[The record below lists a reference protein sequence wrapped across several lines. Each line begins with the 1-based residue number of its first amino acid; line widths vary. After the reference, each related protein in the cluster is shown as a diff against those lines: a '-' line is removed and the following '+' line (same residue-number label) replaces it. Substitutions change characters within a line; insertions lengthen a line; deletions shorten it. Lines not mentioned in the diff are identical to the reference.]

1 MADIDRLVE
10 KVSEELFRTSQ
21 IPSFEKLLEAVKFQ
35 AMFLVSF
42 HGWKPFTEEDIL
54 QAAARIQTQHDTT
67 MGLGVLFESETYT
80 PWLAN
85 KRGEIDFYYWERY
98 ERLLQKKMSEDVVL
112 KIDNITD
119 KILDHLED
127 PHKDGSWER
136 RGLVVGHVQSG
147 KTANYIGVIAKAA
160 DAGYKVIIVLG
171 GLLNSLRNQTQ
182 MRIDSDFFGFC
193 TKDKKE
199 IGVAFLSNGKIR
211 RPISLTTATED
222 FKKATADRVQIDLN
236 ALNEPVVLVLKKNVT
251 TLKNLRNWL
260 EASNKR
266 GLSNYPML
274 LIDDEAD
281 HASINTN
288 KADRNPT
295 KINQGIRELLKMFPR
310 NSYLGYTATPFANI
324 FIDPDNEHEM
334 QDGEMYRDLFPRDF
348 ILSLDP
354 PSNYVG
360 PSTVF
365 EDKSEVKILKEIND
379 NEDLLPIIHEPDFVP
394 HALPPSLKKA
404 INCFLLIKTIRELD
418 GQKNKHHSMMINVSR
433 FTDVQEQ
440 LKLLVAQYLKKYQ
453 QAIKNYAGLSVA
465 DALEESALLRELK
478 TVWEEE
484 FSSFDKG
491 WLKRSF
497 SWDEVQHQLNAS
509 VSSITVLSINNKSR
523 DRLDYDDYPNGRSI
537 IAVGG
542 LGLSRGLTLEGL
554 SVSYFLRNSI
564 MYDTLLQMG
573 RWFGYREGY
582 KELCRIFMTVEAAS
596 WYGHISSAVEELR
609 EEFREMER
617 IGLTPLEFGLKVRSH
632 PTALIVTARNKMRAA
647 EEFVCEIALEGRVAE
662 TSRLIND
669 ESVLADN
676 QAVFENAIKNAGAE
690 KHGTTCIDPLGMGY
704 LWKGVSIDIME
715 KVVSDFKNAPDCLLT
730 TKAPLLEYISW
741 LRSEKGIDTCDI
753 LLRTVESENKEKIE
767 RAGLSF
773 SPMSRSLENQDL
785 DGKRLT
791 FIKRH
796 VISRGRDEAAGLTRD
811 DLKTIK
817 DIYGSGN
824 IPDKL
829 FRKFKKDN
837 NIPPLLILY
846 FVKVFASRQV
856 VTPDGKK
863 RREQIG
869 EGKIVPAYAISF
881 PGDPSG
887 NRRPEKTVTYT
898 VNRVWLNE
906 NIEWRDDTDD
916 MEEDEQ

>member
-10 KVSEELFRTSQ
+10 KVSEELFDKKQ
-21 IPSFEKLLEAVKFQ
+21 IPSYEKLLDIVRLQ
-35 AMFLVSF
+35 AMVLVAL
-42 HGWKPFTEEDIL
+42 HGGEPFSDDEIM
-54 QAAARIQTQHDTT
+54 QATAKIQTRHDTT
-67 MGLGVLFESETYT
+67 MGLGVLFEAETYT
-80 PWLAN
+80 PWLAD
-85 KRGEIDFYYWERY
+85 KRGDIDFYYWERY
-98 ERLLQKKMSEDVVL
+98 KQLLQKKMSGDVVL

-127 PHKDGSWER
+127 PHKDGTWER

-147 KTANYIGVIAKAA
+147 KTANYIGVMCKAA

-182 MRIDSDFFGFC
+182 KRIDSDFFGFC
-193 TKDKKE
+193 TKSKKE
-199 IGVAFLSNGKIR
+199 IGVAKFDNSR
-211 RPISLTTATED
+211 RPFSLTTSIED
-222 FKKATADRVQIDLN
+222 FRKTTADRVQIDLN

-251 TLKNLRNWL
+251 TLQNLRNWL
-260 EASNKR
+260 AASNKR

-288 KADRNPT
+288 KSDRNPT

-324 FIDPDNEHEM
+324 FIDPENEHEM

-365 EDKSEVKILKEIND
+365 DDESEVKVLKEISD
-379 NEDLLPIIHEPDFVP
+379 NEDLLPIIHDKYFVP
-394 HALPPSLKKA
+394 YALPESLKKA
-404 INCFLLIKTIRELD
+404 IKCFLLIKAIRELD
-418 GQKNKHHSMMINVSR
+418 GQKNMHHSMMINVSR

-440 LKLLVAQYLKKYQ
+440 LKIIVSQYLKDYQ
-453 QAIKNYAGLSVA
+453 QAIKSYAGLPEA

-478 TVWEEE
+478 SVWEEE
-484 FSSFDKG
+484 FITFDKG
-491 WLKRSF
+491 WTKRCF
-497 SWDEVQHQLNAS
+497 TWEEVQHQLNAS
-509 VSSITVLSINNKSR
+509 VSSVTVLSINNKST
-523 DRLDYDDYPNGRSI
+523 DRLDYDDYPGGRSI

-632 PTALIVTARNKMRAA
+632 PTALIVTARNKMRDA
-647 EEFVCEIALEGRVAE
+647 EEFVSQIALEGRFAE
-662 TSRLIND
+662 TSRLINNQD
-669 ESVLADN
+669 VFADN
-676 QAVFENAIKNAGAE
+676 KKVLENAVLQANSE
-690 KHGTTCIDPLGMGY
+690 KAPAKDPLGW
-704 LWKGVSIDIME
+704 LWKGVPLDIME
-715 KVVSDFKNAPDCLLT
+715 KVVADFKNAPDCLLT

-741 LRSEKGIDTCDI
+741 LKNEKGIHRCDV
-753 LLRTVESENKEKIE
+753 LLRGSHGDTEFTCADFPFKPI
-767 RAGLSF
+767 
-773 SPMSRSLENQDL
+773 SRSLENRDF

-796 VISRGRDEAAGLTRD
+796 IISRGDEAAGLEPEQIEAV
-811 DLKTIK
+811 KTAYAGK
-817 DIYGSGN
+817 N
-824 IPDKL
+824 VPDSE
-829 FRKFKKDN
+829 FRRFKKRN
-837 NIPPLLILY
+837 GNPPLLIL
-846 FVKVFASRQV
+846 VFANVYPSVKEVQA
-856 VTPDGKK
+856 DGKK
-863 RREQIG
+863 KRVRIG
-869 EGKIVPAYAISF
+869 DCMIVPAYGISF

-906 NIEWRDDTDD
+906 NSEWHDDSDD

>member
-1 MADIDRLVE
+1 MADVDKLVD
-10 KVSEELFRTSQ
+10 KVSAELYDKKQ
-21 IPSFEKLLEAVKFQ
+21 IPSYEKLLEIIRIQ
-35 AMFLVSF
+35 AMFLVAVHGGESF
-42 HGWKPFTEEDIL
+42 SEDDL
-54 QAAARIQTQHDTT
+54 AQAAAKIQTRHDTT
-67 MGLGVLFESETYT
+67 MGLGVLFEAETYT
-80 PWLAN
+80 PWLAD

-98 ERLLQKKMSEDVVL
+98 KQLLQEKMAGDVVL

-119 KILDHLED
+119 KIVDHLED

-147 KTANYIGVIAKAA
+147 KTANYIGVMCKAA

-171 GLLNSLRNQTQ
+171 GLLNSLRDQTQ
-182 MRIDSDFFGFC
+182 KRIDSDFFGFC
-193 TKDKKE
+193 TKSKKE
-199 IGVAFLSNGKIR
+199 IGVAKFDNSR
-211 RPISLTTATED
+211 RPFSLTTSVED
-222 FKKATADRVQIDLN
+222 FRKTTADRVQIDLN

-260 EASNKR
+260 AASNKR

-288 KADRNPT
+288 KSDRNPT

-324 FIDPDNEHEM
+324 FIGPENEHEM

-354 PSNYVG
+354 PSNYIG
-360 PSTVF
+360 PTTVF
-365 EDKSEVKILKEIND
+365 DDESETKVLREIND
-379 NEDLLPIIHEPDFVP
+379 NEDLLPIIHDKDFVP
-394 HALPPSLKKA
+394 HALPASLRKA

-440 LKLLVAQYLKKYQ
+440 LKLLVSEYLKKYQ
-453 QAIKNYAGLSVA
+453 QAIKNYAGLPVA

-491 WLKRSF
+491 WSKRCF
-497 SWDEVQHQLNAS
+497 SWEEVQHQLNTS
-509 VSSITVLSINNKSR
+509 VSSIAVLSINNKST
-523 DRLDYDDYPNGRSI
+523 DRLDYDDYPDGRSI

-632 PTALIVTARNKMRAA
+632 PTALIVTARNKMRDA
-647 EEFVCEIALEGRVAE
+647 EEFVSQIALEGRFAE

-669 ESVLADN
+669 KTVFADN
-676 QAVFENAIKNAGAE
+676 THVLESAVKMANSE
-690 KHGTTCIDPLGMGY
+690 KTPERDPLGW
-704 LWKGVSIDIME
+704 LWKGVSLDVME
-715 KVVSDFKNAPDCLLT
+715 KVVADFKNAPDCLLT
-730 TKAPLLEYISW
+730 TKAPLMEYISW
-741 LRSEKGIDTCDI
+741 LKNEKGVTCCDI
-753 LLRTVESENKEKIE
+753 LLR
-767 RAGLSF
+767 GLCDGDDYTCAEYSF
-773 SPMSRSLENQDL
+773 SPISRSLENRTF

-796 VISRGRDEAAGLTRD
+796 IISRGDEAAGISQE
-811 DLKTIK
+811 KIEEIK
-817 DIYGSGN
+817 AEYKSRN
-824 IPDKL
+824 PQNKKVNVPDAEY
-829 FRKFKKDN
+829 RRFKKLHN
-837 NIPPLLILY
+837 CPPLLIL
-846 FVKVFASRQV
+846 VFAEVFPSVKEVQA
-856 VTPDGKK
+856 DGKK
-863 RREQIG
+863 HRVRIG
-869 EGKIVPAYAISF
+869 EGMIVPAYGISF

-906 NIEWRDDTDD
+906 NSEWQDDTDD

>member
-1 MADIDRLVE
+1 MADVDKLVGR
-10 KVSEELFRTSQ
+10 VSVELYDKKQ
-21 IPSFEKLLEAVKFQ
+21 IPSYDKLLEIIRMQ
-35 AMFLVSF
+35 AMFLVAVHGGESF
-42 HGWKPFTEEDIL
+42 SEDEL
-54 QAAARIQTQHDTT
+54 AQAAAKIQTRHDTT
-67 MGLGVLFESETYT
+67 MGLGVLFEAEYN
-80 PWLAN
+80 PWLDG
-85 KRGEIDFYYWERY
+85 KRSEIDFYYWDRY
-98 ERLLQKKMSEDVVL
+98 KQLLQEKLASDVVL
-112 KIDNITD
+112 KIDDITD
-119 KILDHLED
+119 KIVDHLED
-127 PHKDGSWER
+127 PHKDGTWER

-147 KTANYIGVIAKAA
+147 KTANYVGVMCKAA

-182 MRIDSDFFGFC
+182 KRIDSDFFGFC
-193 TKDKKE
+193 TKSKKE
-199 IGVAFLSNGKIR
+199 IGVAKFGNSR
-211 RPISLTTATED
+211 RPFSLTTSVED
-222 FKKATADRVQIDLN
+222 FRKTTANRVQIDLN

-266 GLSNYPML
+266 GLSDYPML

-288 KADRNPT
+288 KSDCNPT

-324 FIDPDNEHEM
+324 FIGPENEHEM

-360 PSTVF
+360 STAVF
-365 EDKSEVKILKEIND
+365 DDESEVKVLREIND
-379 NEDLLPIIHEPDFVP
+379 NEDLLPIIHDKNFVP
-394 HALPPSLKKA
+394 HALPSSLKKA

-433 FTDVQEQ
+433 FTDVQEK
-440 LKLLVAQYLKKYQ
+440 LKLLVSRHLKKYQ
-453 QAIKNYAGLSVA
+453 QAIKNYAGLSVS

-478 TVWEEE
+478 AVWEDE

-491 WLKRSF
+491 WSKRCF
-497 SWDEVQHQLNAS
+497 SWEEVQHQLNPS
-509 VSSITVLSINNKSR
+509 VSSVTVLSINNKST
-523 DRLDYDDYPNGRSI
+523 DRLDYDDYPDGRSI

-596 WYGHISSAVEELR
+596 WYGHISSAVEELH
-609 EEFREMER
+609 EEFREMKR

-632 PTALIVTARNKMRAA
+632 PTALIVTARNKMRDA
-647 EEFVCEIALEGRVAE
+647 EEFVSQIALEGRFAE

-669 ESVLADN
+669 KTVFADN
-676 QAVFENAIKNAGAE
+676 TNVLEAAVKMANSE
-690 KHGTTCIDPLGMGY
+690 KPPERDPLGW
-704 LWKGVSIDIME
+704 LWKGVSLDVLE
-715 KVVSDFKNAPDCLLT
+715 KVVADFNNAPDCLLT
-730 TKAPLLEYISW
+730 AKAPLMEYISW
-741 LRSEKGIDTCDI
+741 LKNEKGVACCDV
-753 LLRTVESENKEKIE
+753 LLRGLCDGDDYAC
-767 RAGLSF
+767 AGRSF
-773 SPMSRSLENQDL
+773 SPISRSLENRTL

-791 FIKRH
+791 FVKRH
-796 VISRGRDEAAGLTRD
+796 IISRGDEAAGIPQE
-811 DLKTIK
+811 KIEEIK
-817 DIYGSGN
+817 AEYKSRN
-824 IPDKL
+824 PQTKKVNVPDAEY
-829 FRKFKKDN
+829 RRFKKLCN
-837 NIPPLLILY
+837 YPPLLVL
-846 FVKVFASRQV
+846 VFAEVFPSVKELQS
-856 VTPDGKK
+856 DGKK
-863 RREQIG
+863 RRVRIG
-869 EGKIVPAYAISF
+869 EGIIVPAYGISF

-898 VNRVWLNE
+898 VNRVYLNE
-906 NIEWRDDTDD
+906 NSEWQDDTDD

>member
-1 MADIDRLVE
+1 MADVDKLVD
-10 KVSEELFRTSQ
+10 KVSAELYDKKQ
-21 IPSFEKLLEAVKFQ
+21 IPSYDKLLEIIRIQ
-35 AMFLVSF
+35 AMFLVAV
-42 HGWKPFTEEDIL
+42 HGGEPFSEDEL
-54 QAAARIQTQHDTT
+54 AQAAAKVQTRHDTT
-67 MGLGVLFESETYT
+67 MGLGVLFEAETYT
-80 PWLAN
+80 PWLAD
-85 KRGEIDFYYWERY
+85 KRGDIDFYYWDRY
-98 ERLLQKKMSEDVVL
+98 KRLLQEKMAGDVVL

-119 KILDHLED
+119 KIIDHLED
-127 PHKDGSWER
+127 PHKDGTWER

-147 KTANYIGVIAKAA
+147 KTANYIGVMCKAA

-171 GLLNSLRNQTQ
+171 GLLNSLRDQTQ
-182 MRIDSDFFGFC
+182 KRIDSDFFGFC
-193 TKDKKE
+193 TKSKKE
-199 IGVAFLSNGKIR
+199 IGVAKFDNSR
-211 RPISLTTATED
+211 RPFSLTTSVED
-222 FKKATADRVQIDLN
+222 FRKTTADRVQIDLN

-260 EASNKR
+260 AASNKR

-288 KADRNPT
+288 KSDRNPT

-324 FIDPDNEHEM
+324 FIGPENEHEM

-360 PSTVF
+360 PTTVF
-365 EDKSEVKILKEIND
+365 DDEPEVKILKEIND
-379 NEDLLPIIHEPDFVP
+379 NEDLLPIIHDKDFVP

-440 LKLLVAQYLKKYQ
+440 LKLQVSQYLKKYQ
-453 QAIKNYAGLSVA
+453 QAIKNYAGLPVA
-465 DALEESALLRELK
+465 DALEESALLRDLK
-478 TVWEEE
+478 AVWEEE

-491 WLKRSF
+491 WAKRRF
-497 SWDEVQHQLNAS
+497 TWNEVQSQLNAS
-509 VSSITVLSINNKSR
+509 VSSITVLSINNKST
-523 DRLDYDDYPNGRSI
+523 DRLDYDDYPDGRSI

-632 PTALIVTARNKMRAA
+632 PTALIVTARNKMRDA
-647 EEFVCEIALEGRVAE
+647 EEFVSQIALEGRFAE

-669 ESVLADN
+669 KT
-676 QAVFENAIKNAGAE
+676 VFEDNTNVLESAVKMANSE
-690 KHGTTCIDPLGMGY
+690 KTPVRDPLGW
-704 LWKGVSIDIME
+704 LWKGVSLDVME
-715 KVVSDFKNAPDCLLT
+715 KVVADFKNAPDCLLT

-741 LRSEKGIDTCDI
+741 LKNEKGVTSCDV
-753 LLRTVESENKEKIE
+753 LLR
-767 RAGLSF
+767 GLCDGDDYTCADRSF
-773 SPMSRSLENQDL
+773 SPISRSLENRTF

-796 VISRGRDEAAGLTRD
+796 IISRGDEAAGIAQE
-811 DLKTIK
+811 KIEEIK
-817 DIYGSGN
+817 AEYKSKN
-824 IPDKL
+824 PQAKKVNVPDAEY
-829 FRKFKKDN
+829 RRFKKLYN
-837 NIPPLLILY
+837 YPPLLIL
-846 FVKVFASRQV
+846 VFADVFPSVKEVQA
-856 VTPDGKK
+856 DGKK
-863 RREQIG
+863 RRVRIG
-869 EGKIVPAYAISF
+869 EGMTVPAYGISF

-906 NIEWRDDTDD
+906 NTEWQDDIDD
-916 MEEDEQ
+916 MEDDEQ